1 MIKVQVNKENWK
13 KVSPVAKMILSC
25 WLIVTC
31 LFVVMATTPL
41 RHMDYTF
48 QTIMVSHIIVSTIC
62 AMYLIQ
68 DILKKKKQR

>member
-1 MIKVQVNKENWK
+1 M
-13 KVSPVAKMILSC
+13 SPVAKTILTC
-25 WLIVTC
+25 WCIVAC
-31 LFVVMATTPL
+31 LFIVMATTPL

-48 QTIMVSHIIVSTIC
+48 QAIMVTHIIVSTVC